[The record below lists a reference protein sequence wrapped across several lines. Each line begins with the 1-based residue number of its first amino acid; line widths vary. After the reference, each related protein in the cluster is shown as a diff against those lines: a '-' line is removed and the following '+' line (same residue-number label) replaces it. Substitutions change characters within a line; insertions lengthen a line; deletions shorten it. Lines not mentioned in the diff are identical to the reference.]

1 MPDDRAAEGL
11 IMAKKLYVG
20 NLNYRTTE
28 ERLKNVLFSY
38 GNVVSAVVITDKI
51 SGQSKGFGF
60 VELETEDTAAAA
72 LAALNNTV
80 LDGRKIRV
88 NYAEEQNR
96 DRPYNRMTGSG
107 KKKTVDRRGH
117 PASVPDFP
125 EA

>member
-1 MPDDRAAEGL
+1 
-11 IMAKKLYVG
+11 MAKKLYVG

-28 ERLKNVLFSY
+28 ERLKNVFFSY

-96 DRPYNRMTGSG
+96 DRPYNPHDWFRKKENSRQEGASG
-107 KKKTVDRRGH
+107 FGT
-117 PASVPDFP
+117 
-125 EA
+125 